1 MSHLSSVISS
11 LRTLQ
16 RAPEPVRK
24 KWYRGVSTVTVAIV
38 VIGWIFYLSVSLAP
52 PQKPVTTTPEENG
65 FFDTLGKGF
74 EIFAASVTE
83 EWGKL
88 QKTGGALWNGL
99 GAQLANP
106 SIFTF
111 VREEPPF
118 VPTPYEPVPPVTLPV
133 SN

>member
-1 MSHLSSVISS
+1 MSHLSSAMSS
-11 LRTLQ
+11 LRAL
-16 RAPEPVRK
+16 RRSPEPVRK
-24 KWYRGVSTVTVAIV
+24 KWYRGVSAVTITIV

-52 PQKPVTTTPEENG
+52 PQKPVAIIPEENG

-106 SIFTF
+106 SVFTF
-111 VREEPPF
+111 VREETPV
-118 VPTPYEPVPPVTLPV
+118 VPAAYEPVPPVTLPV